1 MNLTRITVLSKEDK
15 MDIAGYFK
23 GMMADGNGN
32 PSSKRWV
39 AMLATVLVAVGY
51 IANLFWDYTVEQF
64 MFEAM
69 MYIVIASLGIT
80 GAEKFAPKA
89 PTE

>member
-1 MNLTRITVLSKEDK
+1 ML
-15 MDIAGYFK
+15 
-23 GMMADGNGN
+23 ADGKGN
-32 PSSKRWV
+32 PSSKRWIALV
-39 AMLATVLVAVGY
+39 AMILVCVGY
-51 IANLFWDYTVEQF
+51 VANLFWDYTVEQF
-64 MFEAM
+64 MFDAV

>member
-1 MNLTRITVLSKEDK
+1 MNIT
-15 MDIAGYFK
+15 GYIK
-23 GMMADGNGN
+23 NMMADGHGN
-32 PSSKRWV
+32 PSSKRWI
-39 AMLATVLVAVGY
+39 ALIATILVVIGY

-64 MFEAM
+64 MFDAV

-89 PTE
+89 PTEE

>member
-1 MNLTRITVLSKEDK
+1 MGVINYI
-15 MDIAGYFK
+15 K
-23 GMMADGNGN
+23 GMMADGKGS
-32 PSSKRWV
+32 PSSKRWI
-39 AMLATVLVAVGY
+39 AMIAMILVCVGY
-51 IANLFWDYTVEQF
+51 ISNLYWDYTVDEF
-64 MFEAM
+64 IFNAV